1 MKRSLALVAAAVL
14 AAGSASAQA
23 GPTPVGAALPKEV
36 RISYVK
42 SPFNL
47 PLIVA
52 VKRGMIKDVFA
63 KLGVGVK
70 FYEIDSGAKQT
81 EAMAAGSLDIASVI
95 NTTSVILADAGGN
108 DVKIVSGFS
117 RPTGLFAIV
126 AKDPAILKPADLKGK
141 TVAGPKGTVLH
152 QLLAAALAKSGL
164 AMDDV
169 RFLQMDIP
177 EARAA
182 LLSGRVDAAL
192 LAAASV
198 ISARAAGAHVV
209 ATAEGYVKPQLVVAA
224 SGAFLARYPQ
234 LVDLYVAVNRE
245 AIAWIAGHPDEALAL
260 GAAEQDISLAEA
272 RTLAEESHFTSGI
285 GAAQVAA
292 LGDDVQFML
301 DVGMLRSPVKPE
313 SLLRPGLVQ

>member
-1 MKRSLALVAAAVL
+1 MKRVLSLIAAAVMAL
-14 AAGSASAQA
+14 GSLSAQA
-23 GPTPVGAALPKEV
+23 GPALPKEIHV
-36 RISYVK
+36 SYVK

-52 VKRGMIKDVFA
+52 VKRGMIKDAFA

-126 AKDPAILKPADLKGK
+126 AKDPAIVSPADLKGK

-164 AMDDV
+164 SMDDV

-177 EARAA
+177 EARTA
-182 LLSGRVDAAL
+182 LLSGRIDAAL
-192 LAAASV
+192 LAAANV
-198 ISARAAGAHVV
+198 LSAQAAGAHVV
-209 ATAEGYVKPQLVVAA
+209 ATAEGYVKPQLVIAA
-224 SGAFLARYPQ
+224 RGAFLREYPQ
-234 LVDLYVAVNRE
+234 LVDLYVSVNKE
-245 AIAWIAGHPDEALAL
+245 ALAWIAEHPDEALAI
-260 GAAEQDISLAEA
+260 GAAEQNIGLAEA
-272 RTLAEESHFTSGI
+272 RTLADESHFTCEI

-292 LGDDVQFML
+292 LGEDVKFML
-301 DVGMLRSPVKPE
+301 EVGMLRTPVKPE

>member
-1 MKRSLALVAAAVL
+1 MKRLLVLMVAAVL
-14 AAGSASAQA
+14 AAGSAAAQV
-23 GPTPVGAALPKEV
+23 GPKAAGAALPREV

-52 VKRGMIKDVFA
+52 VKRGMIKDAFA
-63 KLGVGVK
+63 KLGVGVE

-126 AKDPAILKPADLKGK
+126 AKDPAIATPADLKGR

-164 AMDDV
+164 SMDDV

-182 LLSGRVDAAL
+182 MLAGRVDAAL
-192 LAAASV
+192 LAAANV
-198 ISARAAGAHVV
+198 LSAQAAGAHVV
-209 ATAEGYVKPQLVVAA
+209 VTAEGYVKPQLVVAA
-224 SGAFLARYPQ
+224 AGAFLAKYPR
-234 LVDLYVAVNRE
+234 LVDLYVSVNKE
-245 AIAWIAGHPDEALAL
+245 ALAWIASHPDEALAI
-260 GAAEQDISLAEA
+260 GAAEQNIGLPEA
-272 RTLAEESHFTSGI
+272 RTLADESHFTSEI
-285 GAAQVAA
+285 GPAQVAA

-301 DVGMLRSPVKPE
+301 DVGMLRRPVKPE
-313 SLLRPGLVQ
+313 SLLRPGLVP